1 MTGPEAARLF
11 CDPNLFVRQGAMPKA
26 IQKTLL
32 GEGGVQG
39 LDGRPHRHRKH
50 LFMSLMSP
58 DQIRDCLV

>member
-1 MTGPEAARLF
+1 MTGPEAAKLF

-39 LDGRPHRHRKH
+39 LDGRPHHTASTCSCR
-50 LFMSLMSP
+50 
-58 DQIRDCLV
+58 